1 MTKISDVK
9 QKFIDAID
17 NVTIVKNEYLAV
29 LVDNCVAVLKNYN
42 SDSDGKVVVDAE
54 DALDIDLVLRG
65 DLRAMVT
72 HELRS
77 KLVYDCG
84 WVFQEYLKDG
94 TMIYE
99 FQRIE
104 NSIVNFIKE
113 AVSFEGGDHRFS
125 KQSLF
130 PGAATEEQKN
140 NVTDYWERIV
150 GMLITDGYKILKI
163 DDDMVQVDK

>member
-42 SDSDGKVVVDAE
+42 SDSDGKVAVDAE
-54 DALDIDLVLRG
+54 DALDIDLILRG
-65 DLRAMVT
+65 DLRALII
-72 HELRS
+72 HELRG
-77 KLVYDCG
+77 KLIYDCG
-84 WVFQEYLKDG
+84 WVFNEYYTDG
-94 TMIYE
+94 TKYYE

-104 NSIVNFIKE
+104 NSLVHFIKE
-113 AVSFEGGDHRFS
+113 AVEHDNHRFS
-125 KQSLF
+125 KESLF
-130 PGAATEEQKN
+130 PGASTTDWKN
-140 NVTDYWERIV
+140 NTNDYWERII

-163 DDDMVQVDK
+163 DEDSIQVDKQ